1 MKPTYRFIDG
11 KPFQM
16 TGIVVDVAR
25 ELIDNTGD
33 KEIGQKKKV
42 EPLNPTDEGVKIP
55 LGTITA
61 EAALAS
67 QQRLLELRKRLNK
80 IGWQIIPLLPD
91 LEHGLEPRLIKLL
104 ARFIRP
110 SDGDLTDMDFVGT
123 VFARWAREAGAHIG
137 DPGDGVKLD
146 DGNYGDF

>member
-1 MKPTYRFIDG
+1 MMPTTEEMI
-11 KPFQM
+11 
-16 TGIVVDVAR
+16 
-25 ELIDNTGD
+25 
-33 KEIGQKKKV
+33 
-42 EPLNPTDEGVKIP
+42 
-55 LGTITA
+55 
-61 EAALAS
+61 AS
-67 QQRLLELRKRLNK
+67 QQHLLELRKRLNK

-110 SDGDLTDMDFVGT
+110 SDGDLTDMDFVCT
-123 VFARWAREAGAHIG
+123 VFSRWARDAGAHIG